1 MVEKQ
6 RRIPC
11 NKAGAYLTE
20 CNLRFINDVEPFRER
35 FMRPFR
41 ENCVEVFND

>member
-20 CNLRFINDVEPFRER
+20 CNLRFINDAEPLYETF
-35 FMRPFR
+35 P
-41 ENCVEVFND
+41 